1 MYKRHFGFSEAPF
14 SIAPDPRYL
23 YLSERHTEALAHL
36 TYGVEGHA
44 GGFVLL
50 TGEVGTGKTTV
61 CRCLLEQL
69 PEDCDVAIIFN
80 PKLTIVELL
89 STVCD
94 ELGIAY
100 PSGTV
105 SVKVFVDA
113 LNAHLLSSNAR
124 GRKTVLIIDEAQNL
138 SAEVLEQLRLLTN
151 LETNERKLLQILLLG
166 QPELQQR
173 LAQPELRQL
182 AQRIIARYHLERL
195 SRNEVGRYVAHR
207 LAVADGHCT
216 LFPPRVIDR
225 LYRVTQGTPR
235 LINVVCDRAL
245 LGAYVQGRESV
256 DWATLDEA
264 ASEVFG
270 KHRIRSGGWR
280 RFGLAALAMGVAGVG
295 LGVYHGMQSSST
307 VAAVD
312 VEPAAGSAPA
322 AGARPAARA
331 VAAVSA
337 VADSAPSFTAP
348 RSDAPMI
355 VLNQFDSSPVVE
367 ASAPQRPD
375 GNKLTSQDDAVRA
388 LARLWGAELPASEP
402 GPACEILET
411 RGLRC
416 LSGVANIVQ
425 LRQMNVPV
433 VLRLQS
439 PSRGPDA
446 QAVLLS
452 LESSRATL
460 LLAGETRTLATQT
473 LAGEMTGDYVLIWR
487 GPTAGTAR
495 QLKPGARGREVAWLH
510 QRFAA
515 VGAGPESVPNEA
527 VFDATLQ
534 QRLRE
539 FQRRQGLVADGVAG
553 PVTVVRLALLD
564 DPEAPTLAER
574 P

>member
-36 TYGVEGHA
+36 TYGVEGRT

-138 SAEVLEQLRLLTN
+138 NAEVLEQLRLLTN
-151 LETNERKLLQILLLG
+151 LETNERKLLQIILLG

-182 AQRIIARYHLERL
+182 AQRIVARYHLEQL
-195 SRNEVGRYVAHR
+195 SRSEVGRYVAHR
-207 LAVADGHCT
+207 LAVADGHRT

-256 DWATLDEA
+256 DRATLDEA

-270 KHRIRSGGWR
+270 KRRIQSGGWR
-280 RFGLAALAMGVAGVG
+280 RFGLAALAMGVAGAS
-295 LGVYHGMQSSST
+295 LAVYHGMQSSST
-307 VAAVD
+307 IASVD
-312 VEPAAGSAPA
+312 AKPAGT
-322 AGARPAARA
+322 

-348 RSDAPMI
+348 RSDAPMT
-355 VLNQFDSSPVVE
+355 VFAQLDSSPAVE

-375 GNKLTSQDDAVRA
+375 GTKLTSQDDAVRA

-402 GPACEILET
+402 GPACEILES

-439 PSRGPDA
+439 PSGGPDS
-446 QAVLLS
+446 QAVLRS
-452 LESSRATL
+452 LEGSRATL
-460 LLAGETRTLATQT
+460 LVAGETRTLAAQT

-553 PVTVVRLALLD
+553 PVTVVRLALVD
-564 DPEAPTLAER
+564 DPEAPTLAEHRR